1 MSKKMLA
8 SYASLGAAAL
18 ALIFVLTGTF
28 AKIQDVLTL
37 TFSYFDLT
45 FGKSLTFFGES
56 IDVTKFSFMN
66 LIPLLFL
73 LGGITL
79 LVLKLFVEQYK
90 ENRNFMFIAAVLIGA
105 AGIFFMFSIEFAVP
119 AQADADFSELSL
131 GTGAIFAFILSCAS
145 AGAAIASE
153 TTLIDK

>member
-66 LIPLLFL
+66 LIPLLLL

-90 ENRNFMFIAAVLIGA
+90 KNRNFMFIAAVLIGS
-105 AGIFFMFSIEFAVP
+105 AGILFMFSI
-119 AQADADFSELSL
+119 
-131 GTGAIFAFILSCAS
+131 
-145 AGAAIASE
+145 
-153 TTLIDK
+153 